1 MMKRMLN
8 NSFLKSILTLSSGT
22 IIGQIITFVAAP
34 ILTRLY
40 SPEEIGLYT
49 ILITVVNMFG
59 GVIVGRYDMAI
70 VSEKEEEN
78 VYSLIKLS
86 IWLSIF
92 SSLIIGLF
100 YSIYYTAANTQN
112 IYFVLFFISVTLLLF
127 LSGIE
132 LIITS
137 YNNRMNQYKKIS
149 TGAIYQAFGK
159 ELTIILFGLVNPT
172 SIGLTISQIIGK
184 FLNIF
189 KQATNL
195 KYIQK
200 RLKTIK
206 FSNMKIVAKKY
217 KNQLFFSTPALF
229 ANSFSYSSINLFIEN
244 LFGASVLGFYS
255 ISYRVLGIPL
265 TLISNNVSKVYYREA
280 SIEFNSKGSY
290 RKTLLKTTLLLTVV
304 AIPVVMGLIILS
316 PLVFGWFFGEEWS
329 VAGSYVQIL
338 APMFGIRLIVSPLTS
353 GVIIS
358 KKQAYELTMQSV
370 FIVISLVVFISVRML
385 NLPVEIYLRL
395 ISIGFSIVYIAYYIL
410 LFKLSE

>member
-1 MMKRMLN
+1 MMKRILN
-8 NSFLKSILTLSSGT
+8 NSFLKSIVTLSSGT
-22 IIGQIITFVAAP
+22 IIGQIITFIAAP

-49 ILITVVNMFG
+49 ILITVVSMFG

-100 YSIYYTAANTQN
+100 YSIYYTVANSQN
-112 IYFVLFFISVTLLLF
+112 ISFVLFFISVTLLLF

-137 YNNRMNQYKKIS
+137 YNNRMNQYEKIS
-149 TGAIYQAFGK
+149 AGAISKAFGK
-159 ELTIILFGLVNPT
+159 ELMIILFGLVNPT

-184 FLNIF
+184 YLNIF
-189 KQATNL
+189 KQTTNL
-195 KYIQK
+195 KYIQN
-200 RLKTIK
+200 RLKVIK
-206 FSNMKIVAKKY
+206 FSNMKFVAKKY

-290 RKTLLKTTLLLTVV
+290 RKTLLRTTLLLTVV
-304 AIPVVMGLIILS
+304 AIPVVVGLIILS

-358 KKQAYELTMQSV
+358 KKQAYELAMQSV
-370 FIVISLVVFISVRML
+370 FIVISLVVFIIVRML
-385 NLPVEIYLRL
+385 NLPVEVYLSS
-395 ISIGFSIVYIAYYIL
+395 ISIGFSIVYVVYYIL
-410 LFKLSE
+410 LFKLSK